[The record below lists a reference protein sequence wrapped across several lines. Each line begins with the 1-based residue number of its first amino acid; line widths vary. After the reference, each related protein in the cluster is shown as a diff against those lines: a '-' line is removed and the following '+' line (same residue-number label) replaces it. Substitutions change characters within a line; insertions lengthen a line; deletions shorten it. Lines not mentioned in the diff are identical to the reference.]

1 MESVRPQTGFAL
13 QVSPPQGGLKAETCP
28 NYRLF
33 QNWDGKDCPMMLLA
47 PMEVLADKQFRK
59 AVAAVGGM
67 DEMVMEFI
75 RIPDQGHPRSL
86 ANRYK
91 SDELGSMTLSPQIM
105 GSHDQRMWVATREL
119 VKRGAYR
126 VDLNCGCPASR
137 VTKKGS
143 GASLLK
149 TPSVLGGVVRSMIG
163 SGSDEFPNITVKMR
177 SGFEDTQL
185 FLENVYSAIDGG
197 ARAITVHPRTSY
209 QKYNGLADWNLIG
222 EARKISTVPII
233 GNGDITSVQ
242 RAAEIVESTGC
253 DAIMIGRGAVRN
265 PWLFHEI
272 RAHFTGETIAPP
284 GIEDE
289 WNFWSTY
296 RKAGRDFGGTARGN
310 TGRLKMILGYYFDKC
325 TWMKEAKARLLR
337 SHHVDDESFLY
348 EIIDVLEQHRK
359 HCTDCSF
366 E

>member
-1 MESVRPQTGFAL
+1 
-13 QVSPPQGGLKAETCP
+13 
-28 NYRLF
+28 
-33 QNWDGKDCPMMLLA
+33 
-47 PMEVLADKQFRK
+47 
-59 AVAAVGGM
+59 
-67 DEMVMEFI
+67 
-75 RIPDQGHPRSL
+75 
-86 ANRYK
+86 
-91 SDELGSMTLSPQIM
+91 
-105 GSHDQRMWVATREL
+105 MWVATREL